1 MLKLDFEKAYDKVKW
16 PFLQHVL
23 RMKGF
28 SPKWASW
35 IQQVT
40 SKGFVGIK
48 VNDSVGRYSQTKKG
62 VRQDNPLSPIL
73 FDIIVDV
80 LTILIAQTK
89 DNDLVRG
96 LGPNLVDDGLSILQY
111 ADDTIL
117 FYGKQS
123 RRGEEYEA
131 LAMCF

>member
-1 MLKLDFEKAYDKVKW
+1 
-16 PFLQHVL
+16 
-23 RMKGF
+23 MKGF